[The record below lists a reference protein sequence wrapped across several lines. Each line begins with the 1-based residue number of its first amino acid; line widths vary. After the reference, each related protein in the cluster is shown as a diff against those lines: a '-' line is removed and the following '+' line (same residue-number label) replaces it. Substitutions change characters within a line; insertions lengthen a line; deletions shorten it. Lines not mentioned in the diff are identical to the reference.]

1 MDSPTKSI
9 AWDNNR
15 ILVNSTPSDK
25 SPATSPQQEQQEDSA
40 QESYMKELLAE
51 TQAPLAELS
60 TASEQPSSPLCAP
73 PVRPSSTRLADDP
86 FHTDLHFPDGRSFSL
101 GPETQKAR
109 MSMENNA
116 RLLQQELSLE
126 HSSLFSHFQPD
137 SQRALSAP
145 NHSPPTPPALSS
157 PQKDTTTRAVE
168 IEDSHDESIPA
179 AKGRKSP
186 IREDT
191 PSPPPSSSSD
201 AGQDGAMALQKD
213 KRPAAEDEQARH
225 GSAPH
230 PQGKRLL
237 IEEEESAIA
246 PANPSSSDTGQDG
259 AIPLQSTYSGED
271 GARSP
276 HPPDVTLDLAFD
288 QDGQLE
294 DSHELD
300 SGLPA
305 PLGPRSKPLFFAG
318 PSTPR
323 SGKRS
328 ARRSA
333 SSDPPSAL
341 LDASSARDE
350 STLARGASQ
359 PAARRADTP
368 TPDPAPVPR
377 AKPTPLAGSQDSA
390 ERNGGRAA
398 HRHATSP
405 VEPTTRMDARVSPAD
420 ASISRDGAQTPAAAG
435 RLHEDPGHEPPD
447 QSAHD
452 AGLPPGSQPSSPR
465 PDGLSGRTETA
476 RASQLLQRGVDEH
489 PPAGQAQSGSQ
500 RSSPVSDEPPRSD
513 MPPQRDDPDVA
524 AHQPP
529 TSPSASRDESST
541 GRNEQTGPIETK
553 RKRAHF
559 QPDLD
564 THPALP
570 ESDEEDSMRLEPRR
584 ARTAAGS
591 RRDPPASRP
600 APSTRPVKQTSTTS
614 PVVSVVVPRL
624 RKAKAARAVR
634 SKAVRT
640 PGPAPSDAPAA
651 IPVPRVLAW
660 RTDWEAFGPG
670 TVVSVTP
677 DKVVVRYD
685 DGVEEARE
693 VGQLRLCH
701 IGAGD
706 VVQYIGTDLAEG
718 ESQVTGVRKAKR
730 VVRVEKAE
738 ECAGT
743 PISSRHDLLVT
754 CEASEDGSAT
764 GPAGESRFLVEA
776 VMLVPPGPR
785 RHTGLKDRLLPQ
797 QIVHELRELMKAHS
811 GVGMRAKLAVPPPR
825 PAPLGALFH
834 GLGILLTGAA
844 PPLAPRPASSR
855 KPTPSSPTRSQVEQ
869 LIRDHHGLV
878 IAKVSELYEI
888 TGTDLALDPSELP
901 APLDP
906 DLSYR
911 LSPAPKHEK
920 LRAILLVADAPVKTL
935 KYLMALALGIPCVS
949 TKWVTHS
956 CDQGYALDWEK
967 YLIGPGPSV
976 FLGAVPALV
985 NLQLPILHR
994 PAHHLR
1000 AVFDAREPLL
1010 ILRDKSVVYVSSK
1023 AKPKS
1028 DWNET
1033 VKPILCASGAT
1044 RLGFVET
1051 KGLAEAAKRGDI
1063 L

>member
-145 NHSPPTPPALSS
+145 NHSPPTPAALSS

-186 IREDT
+186 PAEEEDEDEATERSIHPHHANRDPHRIREDT

-201 AGQDGAMALQKD
+201 AGQDGAMALQSTYSGQEAPHPPDVTLHLTPLAHASPLPDDTLPTTQED

-541 GRNEQTGPIETK
+541 GRNEQTGPIET
-553 RKRAHF
+553 AA
-559 QPDLD
+559 QAS
-564 THPALP
+564 PAAP
-570 ESDEEDSMRLEPRR
+570 
-584 ARTAAGS
+584 AA
-591 RRDPPASRP
+591 A
-600 APSTRPVKQTSTTS
+600 
-614 PVVSVVVPRL
+614 
-624 RKAKAARAVR
+624 
-634 SKAVRT
+634 
-640 PGPAPSDAPAA
+640 PGPAP
-651 IPVPRVLAW
+651 
-660 RTDWEAFGPG
+660 
-670 TVVSVTP
+670 
-677 DKVVVRYD
+677 
-685 DGVEEARE
+685 
-693 VGQLRLCH
+693 
-701 IGAGD
+701 
-706 VVQYIGTDLAEG
+706 
-718 ESQVTGVRKAKR
+718 
-730 VVRVEKAE
+730 
-738 ECAGT
+738 
-743 PISSRHDLLVT
+743 
-754 CEASEDGSAT
+754 
-764 GPAGESRFLVEA
+764 
-776 VMLVPPGPR
+776 
-785 RHTGLKDRLLPQ
+785 
-797 QIVHELRELMKAHS
+797 
-811 GVGMRAKLAVPPPR
+811 
-825 PAPLGALFH
+825 
-834 GLGILLTGAA
+834 
-844 PPLAPRPASSR
+844 
-855 KPTPSSPTRSQVEQ
+855 TR
-869 LIRDHHGLV
+869 
-878 IAKVSELYEI
+878 
-888 TGTDLALDPSELP
+888 
-901 APLDP
+901 
-906 DLSYR
+906 
-911 LSPAPKHEK
+911 
-920 LRAILLVADAPVKTL
+920 
-935 KYLMALALGIPCVS
+935 
-949 TKWVTHS
+949 
-956 CDQGYALDWEK
+956 
-967 YLIGPGPSV
+967 
-976 FLGAVPALV
+976 
-985 NLQLPILHR
+985 
-994 PAHHLR
+994 
-1000 AVFDAREPLL
+1000 
-1010 ILRDKSVVYVSSK
+1010 
-1023 AKPKS
+1023 
-1028 DWNET
+1028 
-1033 VKPILCASGAT
+1033 
-1044 RLGFVET
+1044 
-1051 KGLAEAAKRGDI
+1051 
-1063 L
+1063 